1 VNISIENIHSYID
14 APVFKAV
21 GKAAAD
27 LGVPAYVVGGYVRD
41 CILERGTPKD
51 LDFVTVG
58 SGIELAKK
66 IAANEAGKAKVTIF
80 KNFGTAQVKLFGYD
94 LEFVG
99 ARKESYREDSRKPSV
114 EDGSLADDQN
124 RRDFTINALAISLNK
139 ESFGELVDPFNGI
152 EDLKNKIIRT
162 PLDPHIT
169 FSDDPLRMMRAVR
182 FAAQLNFKI
191 HPEALQA
198 IEDSRARIQIISK
211 ERIAEELNKTLLADK
226 PSIGFTVM
234 YQTKLLH
241 EFFPELVALQGVDE
255 VDGQVHKDNFYHTL
269 TVVDNIAENTDNLW
283 LRWAALLH
291 DIGKPVTKKFIEPT
305 GWTFHGHE
313 FVGSKMVPKI
323 FKSLKLPLN
332 EKMKYV
338 QTIVRLSSRPIA
350 LIESTVTDSAVRRLL
365 FEASNN
371 IDDLMFLC
379 EADITTKNK
388 NRKKRYLKN
397 FEIVRK
403 KIEEVEAKDKLR
415 NWQPP
420 IDGDVIM
427 KTFNLNPGPEVGRLK
442 IAIREAILEGK
453 VANNY
458 EDAYGF
464 LLKKG
469 SEMGLSVKS

>member
-1 VNISIENIHSYID
+1 VEISSKNSQQFVE

-21 GKAAAD
+21 AEAAEQ
-27 LGVPAYVVGGYVRD
+27 LGVPVYVVGGYVRD
-41 CILERGTPKD
+41 CLLNRGLPKD

-58 SGIELAKK
+58 SGIELAQKL
-66 IAANEAGKAKVTIF
+66 AANQPGKAKVTVF

-99 ARKESYREDSRKPSV
+99 ARKESYREDSRKPTV
-114 EDGSLADDQN
+114 ENGTLEDDQK

-139 ESFGELVDPFNGI
+139 KDYGSLLDPFNGL
-152 EDLKNKIIRT
+152 EDLKRKIIRT

-182 FAAQLNFKI
+182 FAAQLNFTI
-191 HPEALQA
+191 QPETLKA
-198 IEDSRARIQIISK
+198 ISDSRQRISIISR
-211 ERIAEELNKTLLADK
+211 ERISEELNKTLLAKK
-226 PSIGFTVM
+226 PSIGFTIM
-234 YQTKLLH
+234 YQTQLLH
-241 EFFPELVALQGVDE
+241 EFFEELVALQGIDE
-255 VDGQVHKDNFYHTL
+255 VDGQVHKDNFYHSL
-269 TVVDNIAENTDNLW
+269 KVVDNISQNTENLW

-291 DIGKPVTKKFIEPT
+291 DIGKPVTKKFVEPI

-313 FVGSKMVPKI
+313 FVGSKMVPRI
-323 FKSLKLPLN
+323 FKKLKLPLN

-350 LIESTVTDSAVRRLL
+350 LIEHKVTDSAVRRLL
-365 FEASNN
+365 FEAGND

-388 NRKKRYLKN
+388 ERKKRYLKN
-397 FEIVRK
+397 FEVVRR
-403 KIEEVEAKDKLR
+403 KIQEVEAKDKLR

-420 IDGDVIM
+420 IDGETIM
-427 KTFNLNPGPEVGRLK
+427 KTFNLKPGREVGMIK
-442 IAIREAILEGK
+442 IAIREAILDGQ

-458 EDAYGF
+458 DEALDF
-464 LLKKG
+464 MLKKG
-469 SEMGLSVKS
+469 IKMGLNPV

>member
-1 VNISIENIHSYID
+1 VEISTENIRNYVD
-14 APVFKAV
+14 APVFRAV

-41 CILERGTPKD
+41 CLLNRGTPKD

-58 SGIELAKK
+58 SGIDLAKQL
-66 IAANEAGKAKVTIF
+66 AANQPNKAKVTVF

-99 ARKESYREDSRKPSV
+99 ARKESYREDSRKPTV
-114 EDGSLADDQN
+114 ENGSLEDDQN
-124 RRDFTINALAISLNK
+124 RRDFTINALAISLN
-139 ESFGELVDPFNGI
+139 EANYGELIDPFNGI

-182 FAAQLNFKI
+182 FAAQLNFSI
-191 HPEALQA
+191 FPETLKA
-198 IEDSRARIQIISK
+198 ISDSRQRIKIISR
-211 ERIAEELNKTLLADK
+211 ERISEELNKTLLAKK
-226 PSIGFTVM
+226 PSIGFALM
-234 YQTKLLH
+234 YETKLLH
-241 EFFPELVALQGVDE
+241 EFFDELVALQGVDE

-269 TVVDNIAENTDNLW
+269 KVVDNISENTDNLW

-291 DIGKPVTKKFIEPT
+291 DIGKPVTKKFVEPT

-323 FKSLKLPLN
+323 FKKLKLPLN

-350 LIESTVTDSAVRRLL
+350 LIENTVTDSAVRRLL
-365 FEASNN
+365 FEAGND

-379 EADITTKNK
+379 DADITTKNK

-397 FEIVRK
+397 FEIVRR
-403 KIEEVEAKDKLR
+403 KIQEVEAKDKLR

-420 IDGDVIM
+420 IDGETIM
-427 KTFNLNPGPEVGRLK
+427 KTFDLHPGPEVGAIK
-442 IAIREAILEGK
+442 IAIREAILEGE

-458 EDAYGF
+458 EDALQF
-464 LLKKG
+464 MLKVGQK
-469 SEMGLSVKS
+469 MGLRAN